1 MIGLVLRFTI
11 GAGLCFSFIKG
22 SFDSF
27 IGLDSSSPPLPKLWL
42 PLDTI
47 GLFSENF
54 PFIQLPSL
62 DISLPFITMHIG
74 LLKHAKGIYI
84 FGKEF

>member
-1 MIGLVLRFTI
+1 MYAHWQIGLM
-11 GAGLCFSFIKG
+11 IK
-22 SFDSF
+22 SDSYS
-27 IGLDSSSPPLPKLWL
+27 I
-42 PLDTI
+42 
-47 GLFSENF
+47 
-54 PFIQLPSL
+54 